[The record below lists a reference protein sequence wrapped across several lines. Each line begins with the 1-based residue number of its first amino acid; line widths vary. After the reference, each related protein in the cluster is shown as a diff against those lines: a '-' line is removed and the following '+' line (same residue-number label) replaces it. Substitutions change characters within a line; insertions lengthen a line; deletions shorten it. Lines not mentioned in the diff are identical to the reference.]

1 MIPFSF
7 EVNEELHTWND
18 CKVPRLVDR
27 KMLRLPSPR
36 FSDKDSG
43 ETNAVCGIEC
53 QRNLP
58 EPETTDL
65 ERLLA
70 YETFY
75 ENGTR
80 TLTEVEVELQG
91 TRKTQSSSLAALSR
105 RKRQV
110 YGTDGR
116 FVISDKH
123 FVTNFPFSASVKL
136 SIGCSG
142 ILVSPKHVLTAAHCV
157 HDGHGYR
164 RGLKRLRVGALMLR
178 RNTGRRRNKT
188 EGVKESKRKQNKR
201 KEKKRKNRSKR
212 KTYKHSEQPALR
224 WTRVK
229 QTYIPQGWMS
239 DVGNEVTMDYD
250 YALLELKRRLRM
262 KHMDL
267 GVVPQVTRI
276 HFSGFDDDHAGQVVY
291 RFCSVTQES
300 SDLMY
305 QHCDAQRGSSGAGV
319 YVRLRKTPDEGKWRR
334 KVIGVFSGHRSVKE
348 GNGTHTDYNVAVR
361 ITPAKLAQICL
372 WIHGD
377 AEKCALDWD
386 DRVTSRLFIPNA
398 VHQPHV
404 WIWFFSLA

>member
-1 MIPFSF
+1 MFHLPLSLLLTASLLVPFSF
-7 EVNEELHTWND
+7 AVTKELHSWSDNN
-18 CKVPRLVDR
+18 VPLLVDR
-27 KMLRLPSPR
+27 NTVRLPSPQ
-36 FSDKDSG
+36 FSDRDS
-43 ETNAVCGIEC
+43 EEPDAVCGIEC

-58 EPETTDL
+58 EPGTTEL

-80 TLTEVEVELQG
+80 TLTEVELQDVRN
-91 TRKTQSSSLAALSR
+91 TSSSSLAILSR

-116 FVISDKH
+116 FVITDKR

-136 SIGCSG
+136 STGCSG

-157 HDGHGYR
+157 HDGRGYR
-164 RGLKRLRVGALMLR
+164 RGLKRLHVGAMKLR
-178 RNTGRRRNKT
+178 RNTGRRRNKMK
-188 EGVKESKRKQNKR
+188 GESKRKQKKR
-201 KEKKRKNRSKR
+201 KGKKRKNRSKR
-212 KTYKHSEQPALR
+212 KSFKSSGQPALR

-229 QTYIPQGWMS
+229 QMYVPQGWMS
-239 DVGNEVTMDYD
+239 DVGNEVTLDYD
-250 YALLELKRRLRM
+250 YALLELKRRPRI

-267 GVVPQVTRI
+267 GVVPHVTRI
-276 HFSGFDDDHAGQVVY
+276 HFSGFDDDHAGKVVY

-300 SDLMY
+300 GDLMY

-319 YVRLRKTPDEGKWRR
+319 YVRLRKTPTKAKGKWKR

-348 GNGTHTDYNVAVR
+348 GNGTHRDYNVAVR

-377 AEKCALDWD
+377 AKQCASD
-386 DRVTSRLFIPNA
+386 
-398 VHQPHV
+398 
-404 WIWFFSLA
+404 

>member
-1 MIPFSF
+1 MP
-7 EVNEELHTWND
+7 L
-18 CKVPRLVDR
+18 LVDR
-27 KMLRLPSPR
+27 STLRLPNPK
-36 FSDKDSG
+36 FTDGDSG
-43 ETNAVCGIEC
+43 EQDPVCGIEC

-58 EPETTDL
+58 EPGPREL

-70 YETFY
+70 YETIY

-80 TLTEVEVELQG
+80 TLTDVELQDVG
-91 TRKTQSSSLAALSR
+91 NASSSSLAVLSR

-116 FVISDKH
+116 FVIADKH

-136 SIGCSG
+136 STGCSG

-157 HDGHGYR
+157 HDGHEYLR
-164 RGLKRLRVGALMLR
+164 ELTRLRVGAMRLR

-188 EGVKESKRKQNKR
+188 EGESKRKQ
-201 KEKKRKNRSKR
+201 KKRKGKKRRNRSNR
-212 KTYKHSEQPALR
+212 KTLENSKQPTFR

-229 QTYIPQGWMS
+229 RTYIPQGWMS
-239 DVGNEVTMDYD
+239 SVGNEVTLDYD
-250 YALLELKRRLRM
+250 YALLELKRRLQTRY
-262 KHMDL
+262 MDL

-276 HFSGFDDDHAGQVVY
+276 HFSGFDDDHAGKVVY

-300 SDLMY
+300 GDLMY

-319 YVRLRKTPDEGKWRR
+319 YVRLRRMPTKAKGTWRR

-348 GNGTHTDYNVAVR
+348 GNGTHRDYNVAVR
-361 ITPAKLAQICL
+361 ITPPKLAQICL

-377 AEKCALDWD
+377 AERCASD
-386 DRVTSRLFIPNA
+386 
-398 VHQPHV
+398 
-404 WIWFFSLA
+404 

>member
-1 MIPFSF
+1 MVLGGSRFKRTDSLPSLAVDSVSCGASPLISAFQTST
-7 EVNEELHTWND
+7 EGNEELHTWND

-27 KMLRLPSPR
+27 KMLRLPSPK
-36 FSDKDSG
+36 FSNKNSG

-80 TLTEVEVELQG
+80 TLTEVELQG

-178 RNTGRRRNKT
+178 RNTGRRRSKT
-188 EGVKESKRKQNKR
+188 EGESKRKQNKR

-319 YVRLRKTPDEGKWRR
+319 YVRLRKTLEGKWRR

-361 ITPAKLAQICL
+361 ITPSKLAQICL

-377 AEKCALDWD
+377 AEKCASD
-386 DRVTSRLFIPNA
+386 
-398 VHQPHV
+398 
-404 WIWFFSLA
+404 